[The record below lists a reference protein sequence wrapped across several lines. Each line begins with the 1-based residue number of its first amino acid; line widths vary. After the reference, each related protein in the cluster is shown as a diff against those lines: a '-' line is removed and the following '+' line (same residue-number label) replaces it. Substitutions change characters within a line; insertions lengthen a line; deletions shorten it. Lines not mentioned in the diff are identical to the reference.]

1 MMARLMNTDRT
12 PGGGSRR
19 RALLILGGAGLLV
32 LALLVGVVVSVTS
45 MFTSDGPTPSDP
57 GSSTSGAVP
66 ETGAGNGPEAEK
78 ALAHA
83 QMLVLPEAASQP
95 HALST
100 RTAGDPITLP
110 EPTRVVGERVAGGFP
125 DSPEGAIAQLIEL
138 TRTGLAG
145 ADPQTWAQ
153 AYSAVAEPDAAAP
166 EATKAYDDLVGFR
179 RAANVRP
186 TGPLS
191 QMNVSW
197 APTSALVKGS
207 TDDGSYVVGCVLGE
221 FVAEARGRVVTAG
234 FGNCLPMRRVDNE
247 WRVASGTTA
256 FPAPS
261 PWPGSDEAV
270 AAGYRELQR

>member
-1 MMARLMNTDRT
+1 MARPMNAERGPDS
-12 PGGGSRR
+12 GSRR

-32 LALLVGVVVSVTS
+32 LALLVGVVASLTS
-45 MFTSDGPTPSDP
+45 MFTSNGPTPSDP
-57 GSSTSGAVP
+57 ESSTSSAAPGA
-66 ETGAGNGPEAEK
+66 GAGNGPQAEE

-83 QMLVLPEAASQP
+83 PMLVLPAAASQP

-100 RTAGDPITLP
+100 RTAGAPIALP

-125 DSPEGAIAQLIEL
+125 DSPEGALAQLVEL
-138 TRTGLAG
+138 TRAGLVG
-145 ADPQTWAQ
+145 ADPQTWVQ
-153 AYSAVAEPDAAAP
+153 AYSAVAESGAAAP
-166 EATKAYDDLVGFR
+166 EATKTYDDLVGFR
-179 RAANVRP
+179 RSANVRP
-186 TGPLS
+186 TGPLG
-191 QMNVSW
+191 QMTVSW

-234 FGNCLPMRRVDNE
+234 FGNCLPMRRVNDQ